1 MVMPHATLLQCIFAQ
16 SVLPHPYAHD
26 LYVSLVNSMYFD
38 LKRKTKQTDHL
49 SLSMGMFSPFASNV
63 ITDKLVCK
71 PAVFRSFQISA
82 AALFPAPP
90 PHLPYPLPPP

>member
-1 MVMPHATLLQCIFAQ
+1 MVMPHATLLQCIFAR
-16 SVLPHPYAHD
+16 SVLPHPHAHD
-26 LYVSLVNSMYFD
+26 LYVSLVNSIYFD

-82 AALFPAPP
+82 AALFPT
-90 PHLPYPLPPP
+90 PLVHGAD